1 MAAIEGFSAG
11 HDLSQDELLS
21 TTRSVRRQLGLTRPV
36 DLTLIGQCLD
46 LAQQRQLMVIR
57 LLGAAL
63 RARLAVNRSNSH
75 A

>member
-1 MAAIEGFSAG
+1 VAAIEGFSAG
-11 HDLSQDELLS
+11 HDLSPDELIS
-21 TTRSVRRQLGLTRPV
+21 TTRSVRRQLDLTRPV

-46 LAQQRQLMVIR
+46 LAQQRQSMVIR

-63 RARLAVNRSNSH
+63 HARLAVDRSMSH